1 MLLPLVDFNQT
12 FSSSFELVMVI
23 KFFMFSSDLSC
34 PSLDGEDTQFE
45 TTTE

>member
-1 MLLPLVDFNQT
+1 MI
-12 FSSSFELVMVI
+12 I

-34 PSLDGEDTQFE
+34 PSLDGEDAQSD